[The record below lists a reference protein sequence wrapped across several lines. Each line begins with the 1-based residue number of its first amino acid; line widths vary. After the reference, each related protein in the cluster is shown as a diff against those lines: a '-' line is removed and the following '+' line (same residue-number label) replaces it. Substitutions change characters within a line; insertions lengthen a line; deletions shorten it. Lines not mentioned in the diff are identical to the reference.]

1 MVKVNKTISLDI
13 DLAEELKDI
22 GNGSKLINDLLKE
35 HLRGDHLK
43 DIEQIELKILEVKR
57 EIEDLMTEENNL
69 RKKLQ
74 NAKQKETELKERFQD
89 VPLEILEDFKFY
101 PKMTEDIFIKRW
113 NMHYSK
119 KYDIILEDALN
130 AYRSYYEKTE

>member
-13 DLAEELKDI
+13 DLVEELKEHS
-22 GNGSKLINDLLKE
+22 NSSKLINDLLKE
-35 HLRGDHLK
+35 HLRGDHIK
-43 DIEQIELKILEVKR
+43 DIEAIELKILETKR

-74 NAKQKETELKERFQD
+74 IAKQKETELKERFSN

-101 PKMTEDIFIKRW
+101 SKMTEEIFSKRW
-113 NMHYSK
+113 KDIYNK
-119 KYDIILEDALN
+119 KYSITLENALK